1 MPKNAG
7 IKVNNGGFS
16 LIELMVVVAIVATL
30 AAVAMPAYYN
40 YLMRSR
46 QTTVIGGL
54 MSIKAAQE
62 QFYAERGAYAG
73 KMNTLPSGVKPD
85 GTIIMYAV
93 AGTYSAGG
101 YEYWVTANTT
111 AWITAG
117 TIRALGD
124 PNGDGVAHDGW
135 EVSIDRLED
144 KPKPYVTG
152 GDEGFGW
159 SSLAHLF

>member
-7 IKVNNGGFS
+7 VKVNDGGFS
-16 LIELMVVVAIVATL
+16 LIELMVVVAIVAIL

-46 QTTVIGGL
+46 QTAVVGEL

-62 QFYAERGAYAG
+62 QYYAENGAYAG
-73 KMNTLPSGVKPD
+73 RINMLEK
-85 GTIIMYAV
+85 YAV
-93 AGTYSAGG
+93 AGTYSIGV
-101 YEYWVTANTT
+101 YEYWVTANTN
-111 AWITAG
+111 ALITVG

-124 PNGDGVAHDGW
+124 PNGDGAAHDGW